1 MDKLVMH
8 PCTETSSPGFL
19 EHLPSMYEEGNIEG
33 RSALRWAVEAAAL
46 ADLSKRQTK
55 HQLAQKALQY
65 YGMSLGALGQS
76 LAEPGKAP
84 DDYDLMTIVM
94 LDIFEVFFSHL
105 VAL

>member
-1 MDKLVMH
+1 
-8 PCTETSSPGFL
+8 
-19 EHLPSMYEEGNIEG
+19 
-33 RSALRWAVEAAAL
+33 
-46 ADLSKRQTK
+46 
-55 HQLAQKALQY
+55 
-65 YGMSLGALGQS
+65 MSLGALGQS